1 MAMVFPEDREVALRR
16 ENGLYLAE
24 FHLSAK
30 EVHGKLDENQEK
42 SAGVRATSQ
51 LSSGHEVTQITVTSR
66 SWSATSTRARHE
78 LSLTHEY
85 EL

>member
-1 MAMVFPEDREVALRR
+1 MDDKESRGWRWSSRKTGEVALRR

-30 EVHGKLDENQEK
+30 EVHGKLEKNQEK

-66 SWSATSTRARHE
+66 YWSATSTWGVQ
-78 LSLTHEY
+78 
-85 EL
+85 